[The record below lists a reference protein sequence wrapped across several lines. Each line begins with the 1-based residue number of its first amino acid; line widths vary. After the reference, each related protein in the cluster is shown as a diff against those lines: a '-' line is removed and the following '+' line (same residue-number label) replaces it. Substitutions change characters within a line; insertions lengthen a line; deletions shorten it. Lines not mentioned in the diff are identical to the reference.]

1 MFFIKNFLKI
11 IFKLTNYPY
20 DDFKY
25 SIINH
30 FLIIKTKV
38 IIALFFSYFL
48 AKIFYL
54 KLLKKL
60 KNYAKGRQYI
70 DKCLNNIHIKS
81 HNFFYNFPKFSVIIP
96 VFNCENT
103 IYFPIIS
110 IQNQNLTQYEIILI
124 NDFSKDRTSQIIERF
139 SLIDKRIK
147 IINNKRTFG
156 TLYSRCIGTLIAKG
170 KYIFPLDNDDMI
182 FEEDLFDHLYKIT
195 EEYKYDIIGFRAV
208 NSKSYS
214 EKIRKMKDT
223 NLYKYPDNLIVHQ
236 PELSTWLISFEGQ
249 YNPHDV
255 TLWGKIFELNLYIK
269 AINLLGIKK
278 YSTYVSWA
286 EDTCMNFI
294 IFNIAQSFKYI
305 NKYGILHLIRPSQA
319 SNTQPINNKFFG
331 ELFLLEI
338 IYDFSRKSEEKNYS
352 ILAALYIIRHYNKY
366 KSIINNYNLLYLKKI
381 IMKIFKSQFLNEKDK
396 YKLITSFYKFLL

>member
-1 MFFIKNFLKI
+1 
-11 IFKLTNYPY
+11 
-20 DDFKY
+20 
-25 SIINH
+25 
-30 FLIIKTKV
+30 
-38 IIALFFSYFL
+38 
-48 AKIFYL
+48 
-54 KLLKKL
+54 
-60 KNYAKGRQYI
+60 
-70 DKCLNNIHIKS
+70 
-81 HNFFYNFPKFSVIIP
+81 
-96 VFNCENT
+96 
-103 IYFPIIS
+103 
-110 IQNQNLTQYEIILI
+110 
-124 NDFSKDRTSQIIERF
+124 
-139 SLIDKRIK
+139 
-147 IINNKRTFG
+147 
-156 TLYSRCIGTLIAKG
+156 
-170 KYIFPLDNDDMI
+170 
-182 FEEDLFDHLYKIT
+182 
-195 EEYKYDIIGFRAV
+195 
-208 NSKSYS
+208 
-214 EKIRKMKDT
+214 MKDT

-255 TLWGKIFELNLYIK
+255 TLWGKIFEVNLYIK